1 MHKTVQRTTRG
12 LRRRRR
18 QAGYTV
24 TELLVAS
31 SISILVSGGFL
42 AAFITAVYA
51 AGEGR
56 QFGWAQSECVRSSRM
71 VMNYM
76 RNACAVDSI
85 DISGDWIQLSMPN
98 GNVSRFEYVTDPQGE
113 GQGSL
118 TFVADVVSGT
128 STSIVS
134 RGLTKIM
141 TLPVRNVFA
150 ATGDDTVRVSYRVT
164 EPMSPG
170 ECPAEVEYG
179 VRLRNAD

>member
-1 MHKTVQRTTRG
+1 MQKKPQGKLRG
-12 LRRRRR
+12 RRRRR
-18 QAGYTV
+18 RAGFTV

-31 SISILVSGGFL
+31 SISILVSGGFI

-56 QFGWAQSECVRSSRM
+56 QFGWAQTECVGSSRT

-76 RNACAVDSI
+76 RNATAVHSI
-85 DISGDWIQLSMPN
+85 DVSGDWIQLSMPG
-98 GNVSRFEYVTDPQGE
+98 GNVSRLEYVPDPQGN
-113 GQGSL
+113 GDGRL

-141 TLPVRNVFA
+141 TLPTRNVFA

-179 VRLRNAD
+179 VRLRNAN